1 MKNKAEEYIN
11 KLTEDFEADFEP
23 PIFGQDRKFISRD
36 EWNKKYRTNHI
47 RKQIEKIIKEL
58 TELNGSVPSFSEVY
72 SDWSGVGQGRLLT
85 PKTNEERKIAEKI
98 YTELT
103 GFEVDSDI
111 ANVTSLES
119 KLETAE
125 RFLSEE
131 IPVGKRVPL
140 NIEIRWDD
148 LTPAKQDA
156 IAQEFVNHQMGAM
169 DEIDYDGELED
180 GVLGNIQ
187 IYSI

>member
-1 MKNKAEEYIN
+1 MKTI
-11 KLTEDFEADFEP
+11 
-23 PIFGQDRKFISRD
+23 
-36 EWNKKYRTNHI
+36 
-47 RKQIEKIIKEL
+47 
-58 TELNGSVPSFSEVY
+58 
-72 SDWSGVGQGRLLT
+72 
-85 PKTNEERKIAEKI
+85 
-98 YTELT
+98 
-103 GFEVDSDI
+103 
-111 ANVTSLES
+111 
-119 KLETAE
+119 LETAE

-156 IAQEFVNHQMGAM
+156 IAQEFVNHQMGAI
-169 DEIDYDGELED
+169 DEIDYGGELED